1 MAYEAL
7 ERYITSVGELKNES
21 ARSHRF
27 AQLLQEL
34 FGQEPGFIEQYV
46 QGIEQVVRVRQKDR
60 LLRGKVDNLFGNS
73 VIEFEVDLERK
84 RTEAEQQLQ
93 RYVQLLWAQE
103 PTEAK
108 TPYLCIAA
116 DGILFST
123 YTPTLVGDSVQL
135 KPLETIDLR
144 ALSLE
149 EAYLWLDRILMRQE
163 PLTPTS
169 ELIVREFG
177 LRSHAYCTLSVR
189 LMQAWD
195 SLREK
200 PHFAVLYGTWERYL
214 RIVYGTLTVE
224 PELFIRH
231 TYLAT
236 LAKLMAW
243 QRLRAEEPL
252 STREQLIELMMG
264 KLFQREGILGYI
276 EDDFFAWL
284 ARPEA
289 QEAGLEAMR
298 ALLSLLTNY
307 DFSRLTEDVLKSL
320 YQELV
325 DPVTRHDLG
334 EYYTPDWLAHK
345 IVQELLEP
353 NPHRSLLDPAC
364 GSGTFLYFALV
375 EKRRRLGETPETLQH
390 VLQAVH
396 GADIHPLAVIIAR
409 TNYLLGL
416 GDLLAHRQGD
426 LHIPVYL
433 ADTLRLPEYDTLQIA
448 GQPTR
453 RYLIELDG
461 QQVYLPESF
470 LDDPLL
476 YNRLVDA
483 ACAFAE
489 TYRGR
494 PYERAL
500 LSNSLPDDIDW
511 NGIQEEFE
519 AFQTLALTLKHFLD
533 SERDT
538 IWAFILKNLYKPLLL
553 RERFDAVMGNPP
565 WIAFRSLEPRYQEF
579 IRRLILSNY
588 ELVKGRGELIT
599 HLEVASLFLVR
610 AADLYLKPEGTIAFV
625 MPHSLFRADQHDCL
639 RRQEYRFAEHPDD
652 TLQLTEVWD
661 CEQVSPLFT
670 VPCCVIWGQKL
681 KRGERVDAGASRELP
696 ARILEGKLPDK
707 NIPLQEAQ
715 AHLAERRTTLHL
727 HIHQRRSYWSE
738 DSPRQAGGSS
748 PYRER
753 FREGATLV
761 PREFWFVQIPR
772 SWLGIN
778 PKEPPIDTYAPSQRG
793 KYKLANNKGQVE
805 ARFLYTTLLGEDVF
819 SFGYRMPRIVA
830 LPIQPSGSKY
840 ELWDT
845 DQLRVRGFLKMYK
858 WMQYLESEWERQRG
872 VKAEKLT
879 LCERLNYSRGLT
891 AQNPQAR
898 YLVLYPDI
906 QRISCALVIEPQ
918 QVVQGVIQREKG
930 VPINGFVV
938 DSVLYYCE
946 TNDAGEAYYLAAV
959 LNAPEIDRRLGGL
972 RQRQQKSHPHV
983 AKKIFDVAPIPLYDS
998 SDATHRRLAELGEA
1012 CTHRIQGAIASGE
1025 LDPQQEVATLR
1036 KAVRALLAEPLRAID
1051 RLVQDCLEGVSS

>member
-1 MAYEAL
+1 VLMVREAL
-7 ERYITSVGELKNES
+7 ERYINSVEDLKSEA

-34 FGQEPGFIEQYV
+34 FGQEPGFIEQYA

-60 LLRGKVDNLFGNS
+60 LLRGKVDNLFGNL
-73 VIEFEVDLERK
+73 VIEFEADLERK
-84 RTEAEQQLQ
+84 RAEAEQQLQ

-103 PTEAK
+103 PIETK
-108 TPYLCIAA
+108 TPYLCIAT
-116 DGILFST
+116 DGIQFST
-123 YTPTLVGDSVQL
+123 YTPTLADNRVQL
-135 KPLETIDLR
+135 QLLETTDFR
-144 ALSLE
+144 ALSPE
-149 EAYLWLDRILMRQE
+149 DAYLWLDRILMRRE
-163 PLTPTS
+163 PLTPSS

-177 LRSHAYCTLSVR
+177 LRSHAYCILSNR
-189 LMQAWD
+189 LMRAWE

-200 PHFAVLYGTWERYL
+200 PQFVVLYNTWERYL
-214 RIVYGTLTVE
+214 RVVYGTLRVE

-264 KLFQREGILGYI
+264 KLFQRKGILGYI

-325 DPVTRHDLG
+325 DPATRHDLG

-345 IVQELLEP
+345 IVQDLLAPDP
-353 NPHRSLLDPAC
+353 NRSLLDPAC

-390 VLQAVH
+390 VLQAVQ

-416 GDLLAHRQGD
+416 GDLLTHRQGE

-500 LSNSLPDDIDW
+500 LSNFLPDGIDW
-511 NGIQEEFE
+511 NEIQEEFE

-599 HLEVASLFLVR
+599 HLEIASLFLAR
-610 AADLYLKPEGTIAFV
+610 AADLYLKPEGIIAFV

-661 CEQVSPLFT
+661 CERVSPLFT

-681 KRGERVDAGASRELP
+681 KRADAGAPRQLP
-696 ARILEGKLPDK
+696 ARVLEGKLPDK
-707 NIPLQEAQ
+707 NTSLQEAQ
-715 AHLAERRTTLHL
+715 AQLAERRTTLHL

-738 DSPRQAGGSS
+738 DAPQGVEGSS

-778 PKEPPIDTYAPSQRG
+778 PKEPPIDTYAPSQRS
-793 KYKLANNKGQVE
+793 KYKLTKNQSQVE

-819 SFGYRMPRIVA
+819 PFGYRTPRIVA
-830 LPIQPSGSKY
+830 LPIQPSGSEY

-918 QVVQGVIQREKG
+918 QVVQEVIQREKG

-938 DSVLYYCE
+938 ESVLYYCE
-946 TNDAGEAYYLAAV
+946 TDRADEAHYLAAV

-983 AKKIFDVAPIPLYDS
+983 AKKIFDVAPIPLYDP

-1012 CTHRIQGAIASGE
+1012 CTHRVQEAVASGA
-1025 LDPQQEVATLR
+1025 LNLQQEVATLR